1 MRISSRG
8 YGGRFKFG
16 VLQMTYGNFVADSA
30 ARLPG
35 GSTRF
40 SARQQ
45 GLARLRATAG
55 AFSDQSRGGSH
66 LT

>member
-16 VLQMTYGNFVADSA
+16 VLQMTYGNFAADSA
-30 ARLPG
+30 ARLPR
-35 GSTRF
+35 GSARF

-45 GLARLRATAG
+45 GFARHGATPG